1 MFSQAQKFSTVS
13 STDMYSQGGMANHT
27 GSMNEVHVNDKLR
40 NLGLQPEKRKY
51 ESSWSLRS
59 EVDCDLEKHDKLGIC
74 AEYKVQNVSG
84 TADQKGGTELYNAGQ
99 KIVCDDYVL
108 VFSGSH
114 WEYGRGANLFE
125 MYKEMAS
132 KLNTFPGTFC
142 VAAKKLHVMKQHE
155 FIEFVEQRKKERLQ
169 NG

>member
-1 MFSQAQKFSTVS
+1 MDNQAQKFSTVS

-27 GSMNEVHVNDKLR
+27 GSMNEVHVNDQLR
-40 NLGLQPEKRKY
+40 NIGLQPEKRRY
-51 ESSWSLRS
+51 ESSWSPRS
-59 EVDCDLEKHDKLGIC
+59 EVDCDLEKYDKLGIC
-74 AEYKVQNVSG
+74 AEYKTQNVSG
-84 TADQKGGTELYNAGQ
+84 TADQKGGTELYNAGK

-114 WEYGRGANLFE
+114 WEHGRGQKLFE

-132 KLNTFPGTFC
+132 DLNAVPDRFC
-142 VAAKKLHVMKQHE
+142 VAAKKLHVMKKYE
-155 FIEFVEQRKKERLQ
+155 FIEFVEQRNKEKLQ